1 MSKKETLFTS
11 LIGCLFLITLSV
23 VLVLNCRIL
32 YYYDISAQN
41 LVETTGYSEEIIRE
55 NYDVLIDYN
64 LIGKRVKVLE
74 FPDFPM
80 SESGKIHFEEVRDIF
95 LVIQYVCYMSGLLY
109 LILLVQQIC
118 DGHYKSLKFT
128 AVFSLII
135 PIILGTLAV
144 LFWDKVFVIFHK
156 LCFRNDYWL
165 FDPVTDPII
174 NILPDAFFFHCA
186 IAIVS
191 LILVGS
197 LLCWIFYWYLQRRN
211 NCNERKK
218 NNK

>member
-1 MSKKETLFTS
+1 MSNKKIWFTS
-11 LIGCLFLITLSV
+11 LIGCLFLITVSV
-23 VLVLNCRIL
+23 VLVLNFRFL
-32 YYYDISAQN
+32 YYYDISAQK
-41 LVETTGYSEEIIRE
+41 LVERTGYSAEMIRE

-64 LIGKRVKVLE
+64 LIGKGKKVLE

-95 LVIQYVCYMSGLLY
+95 LAIQYVCFISGLLY
-109 LILLVQQIC
+109 VIFLVQQIC
-118 DGHYKSLKFT
+118 EGEHRSLKRT
-128 AVFSLII
+128 AICSLVI
-135 PIILGTLAV
+135 PLVLGTLAV

-197 LLCWIFYWYLQRRN
+197 LLCWIFYWYLQRR
-211 NCNERKK
+211 CRLMK
-218 NNK
+218 NADGLN